1 MRRQTNTIN
10 FSASCRW
17 RRESSSAR
25 AKEAGRRKLP
35 IQKRREDASH
45 SKLRESSASHQEFR
59 TEVPWSAVS
68 PRTAFVE
75 DCSTLA
81 PDREF

>member
-10 FSASCRW
+10 FSSELPLH
-17 RRESSSAR
+17 REFNSAR

-45 SKLRESSASHQEFR
+45 SESCAKAIASHQEFR
-59 TEVPWSAVS
+59 TKCFGV
-68 PRTAFVE
+68 R
-75 DCSTLA
+75 
-81 PDREF
+81 